1 MLFFDPPPTNL
12 FHTGEGEHTLPTFAD
27 RISLQLGGNNNA
39 NDDFDTFGFRKVAV
53 ILTGKGLYSIDMKPT
68 SDAPEVIFDHIL
80 SEGSTGHKIFKLNA
94 REVLLLSSFE
104 VSGGERVMGEFI
116 EVKTGR
122 VVRSIETEVEGGV
135 DKVYSFD
142 VGSSTGNVIAFHTK
156 NDRVQVFNVN
166 DEDVKNFVDFAK
178 SGEGVFT
185 HSVKSRGLDSFMV
198 DVDREVSPGVFPTIN
213 VGAVA
218 FDESEKIVSTH
229 YPEREKIESPAT
241 ILGDDSLLLKYLNP
255 NMIVV
260 ITETKGEDLHLI
272 EEEGSDSFYRL
283 KNSVSGG
290 GGKTPLG
297 ATEEPSIESTQ
308 YTPSSSNPVSSLLF
322 VNLIDS
328 ISGSLLHRIALA
340 DAVNP
345 APKLSLPV
353 VISENWIIYAYYNTK
368 TKRQEISALTLYE
381 GMVEKN
387 SITPFKSIEQEKK
400 FSSFTAAKP
409 IVLKKS
415 FTYPKNIIGLGVSKT
430 RGGIAG
436 KMILMGLTSGQV
448 VGMDRRML
456 DPRRPIASPKMEEK
470 MEGLMQYNSVL
481 PFIAQTVVSYTQVV
495 EGAVRMSCAETNL
508 ESTR

>member
-1 MLFFDPPPTNL
+1 
-12 FHTGEGEHTLPTFAD
+12 
-27 RISLQLGGNNNA
+27 
-39 NDDFDTFGFRKVAV
+39 
-53 ILTGKGLYSIDMKPT
+53 
-68 SDAPEVIFDHIL
+68 
-80 SEGSTGHKIFKLNA
+80 
-94 REVLLLSSFE
+94 
-104 VSGGERVMGEFI
+104 
-116 EVKTGR
+116 
-122 VVRSIETEVEGGV
+122 
-135 DKVYSFD
+135 
-142 VGSSTGNVIAFHTK
+142 
-156 NDRVQVFNVN
+156 
-166 DEDVKNFVDFAK
+166 
-178 SGEGVFT
+178 
-185 HSVKSRGLDSFMV
+185 
-198 DVDREVSPGVFPTIN
+198 
-213 VGAVA
+213 
-218 FDESEKIVSTH
+218 
-229 YPEREKIESPAT
+229 
-241 ILGDDSLLLKYLNP
+241 
-255 NMIVV
+255 
-260 ITETKGEDLHLI
+260 
-272 EEEGSDSFYRL
+272 
-283 KNSVSGG
+283 
-290 GGKTPLG
+290 
-297 ATEEPSIESTQ
+297 
-308 YTPSSSNPVSSLLF
+308 
-322 VNLIDS
+322 
-328 ISGSLLHRIALA
+328 
-340 DAVNP
+340 
-345 APKLSLPV
+345 V